1 MSSRKQSPKLKIKRP
16 IRCWLALTLSALP
29 FYVVADELDTI
40 QFNAAINKTYDD
52 NIFRQNKNAISDV
65 ITITTLGFRFDK
77 TYSLQRFTLDASYTD
92 FKYNRT
98 DFLDYDAK
106 NYNAAWLWSL
116 TPNLTGKITSEQTQ
130 VLNDFRDFANP
141 IQNIRTSKIQRFR
154 AEYSPHQV
162 WTVIGGVTYTDVT
175 NSQQF
180 NAQADFSAFAF
191 DYGAKYKFPSGS
203 SLAFLGHNRRGE
215 YSGRPVS
222 AIFDNGY
229 DETEFEIDAV
239 LKASGKSSLTAK
251 LAYIQREYDHLTLRD
266 YQSYIGYINY
276 DWFIT
281 GKMMANFNLSR
292 TVYPFEQANST
303 YSSTDTLRSELIYN
317 ITEKIQA
324 SVNAK
329 VSDRDFDGRG
339 QFGTIG
345 RTDKEKGFGGSLKWS
360 PIKNV
365 SLSLNTSK
373 SYRNSTLS
381 QFDFDDTLTSVN
393 LDLKL

>member
-1 MSSRKQSPKLKIKRP
+1 MSSRKQSSKVKIRRS

-29 FYVVADELDTI
+29 FSVMADEFDTI

-52 NIFRQNKNAISDV
+52 NIFRQSSNEISDV
-65 ITITTLGFRFDK
+65 ITVSTLGIRFDK
-77 TYSLQRFTLDASYTD
+77 AYSLQRFTLDASYTD
-92 FKYNRT
+92 YKYNRT
-98 DFLDYDAK
+98 DFLDYGAK

-116 TPNLTGKITSEQTQ
+116 TPNLTGKISSEQTQ

-141 IQNIRTSKIQRFR
+141 IQNIRTTKTQRFR
-154 AEYSPHQV
+154 AEYSPHSV
-162 WTVIGGVTYTDVT
+162 WALIGGATYTDAT

-180 NAQADFSAFAF
+180 NAQTDFNAFAF
-191 DYGAKYKFPSGS
+191 DYGAKYRFASGS

-229 DETEFEIDAV
+229 DETEFEIDAT
-239 LKASGKSSLTAK
+239 LKASGKSNLTAK

-276 DWFIT
+276 DWHIT
-281 GKMMANFNLSR
+281 GKLATVFNYSR
-292 TVYPFEQANST
+292 TIYPFEQSNST
-303 YSSTDTLRSELIYN
+303 YSLTDAFRAELIYN
-317 ITEKIQA
+317 MTDKMLA
-324 SVNAK
+324 SINTK

-345 RTDKEKGFGGSLKWS
+345 RTDREKSFGGSLKWS
-360 PIKNV
+360 PIKN
-365 SLSLNTSK
+365 LSFTLSSTK

-381 QFDFDDTLTSVN
+381 TFDFDDTLSSISV
-393 LDLKL
+393 DLNI